1 MLFVLPLYLI
11 LFFMWWRFQTLI
23 KAMTDVRDIFDD
35 DFFGDIVDTPKE
47 GIEQHKNRECLNSVL
62 DKGKGHLLGKWK
74 HERLDKAR
82 DETINKK
89 YAEYK

>member
-1 MLFVLPLYLI
+1 
-11 LFFMWWRFQTLI
+11 
-23 KAMTDVRDIFDD
+23 MTDVRDIFDD
-35 DFFGDIVDTPKE
+35 DFFGYIVDTPKE